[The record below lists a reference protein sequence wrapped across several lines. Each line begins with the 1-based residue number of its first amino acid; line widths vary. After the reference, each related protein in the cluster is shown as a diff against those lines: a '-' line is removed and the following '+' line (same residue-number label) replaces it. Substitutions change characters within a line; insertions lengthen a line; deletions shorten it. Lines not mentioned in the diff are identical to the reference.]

1 MRISIA
7 VALSVVLASGC
18 EQSSSV
24 SPGPSATNAA
34 TASLL
39 PSNVSALPS
48 FDFATYERLLYQ
60 LRGTPVVVNLWA
72 SWCGPCAKEA
82 PTLAAAAERFGD
94 QVQFVGVA
102 IKDQRSSASAFL
114 NRYDIPY
121 PTVMDD
127 SGDIHN
133 HLGFVGLPDTVFY
146 AADGSIARTWSG
158 PLTPETLD
166 ASIDRLIPGSDTSPT
181 NA

>member
-1 MRISIA
+1 VRISVA
-7 VALSVVLASGC
+7 VAFIVVLATGC
-18 EQSSSV
+18 EPSSSV

-39 PSNVSALPS
+39 PGSVSTLPS
-48 FDFATYERLLYQ
+48 FDFATYERLIYE

-72 SWCGPCAKEA
+72 SWCGPCGKEA
-82 PTLAAAAERFGD
+82 PALAAAADRFGAK
-94 QVQFVGVA
+94 VQFLGVA

-114 NRYDIPY
+114 KRYGIPY

-158 PLTPETLD
+158 PLTSETLD
-166 ASIDRLIPGSDTSPT
+166 ASIGRLISWSDTSPT

>member
-1 MRISIA
+1 MRVSVA
-7 VALSVVLASGC
+7 LALSVVLASGC
-18 EQSSSV
+18 EQASSV
-24 SPGPSATNAA
+24 APGPSATNAA

-39 PSNVSALPS
+39 PGNVSALPS
-48 FDFATYERLLYQ
+48 IDFATYERLLYQ

-82 PTLAAAAERFGD
+82 PTLAAAADRFGE

-102 IKDQRSSASAFL
+102 IKDQRSAASAFL
-114 NRYDIPY
+114 KRFDIPY

-146 AADGSIARTWSG
+146 AADGSIERTWSG
-158 PLTPETLD
+158 PLTPDSLD
-166 ASIDRLIPGSDTSPT
+166 ASIERLISGSDVSPT